1 MADNKQY
8 ITQHQENGTVFIS
21 EDVVAAIVSH
31 CISEV
36 DGIAGLNA
44 KPGADILDIAGK
56 KNWNK
61 GLKIQ
66 IDQDNTMHINAN
78 VNIYYGHSVVEI
90 ASAVQTAVM
99 NALEATTGV
108 QVKDVNVNICG
119 IIRK

>member
-8 ITQHQENGTVFIS
+8 ITQRQENGTVLIS
-21 EDVVAAIVSH
+21 EDVVAAIVTH

-36 DGIAGLNA
+36 DGVAGLNA
-44 KPGADILDIAGK
+44 KPGSDILDLAGK

-61 GLKIQ
+61 GLKIV
-66 IDQDNTMHINAN
+66 IDQDNAIHINAN
-78 VNIYYGHSVVEI
+78 VNIYYGHAVVDI
-90 ASAVQTAVM
+90 ASAVQAAVT

-108 QVKDVNVNICG
+108 KVKDVNVNICG